1 MGRRVI
7 KVPLSSH
14 GVDKAIK
21 EVAAFKKDVLRK
33 VDLLMNVLAEQGAEI
48 LRHKIVQMDAVMF
61 GDLLSSVDGVYANG
75 VAVIKMGTDHAMLVE
90 FGAGVVGAQN
100 PHPEPQGWR
109 YDVNGHGEAGWW
121 YWGDWDNNWHWT
133 KGMPSRPVVWETAKE
148 VPYLVNRLVKE
159 VFR

>member
-1 MGRRVI
+1 MGRKVI
-7 KVPLSSH
+7 KVSLSTQ
-14 GVDKAIK
+14 GVNRALKELAAYKA
-21 EVAAFKKDVLRK
+21 DVLRK
-33 VDLLMNVLAEQGAEI
+33 IDLLMTSLADQGAEI
-48 LRHKIVQMDAVMF
+48 LRHKIVQMNAVMF
-61 GDLLSSVDGVYANG
+61 GDLLSSVDGVYTNG

>member
-1 MGRRVI
+1 MGKRVI
-7 KVPLSSH
+7 KVPLSPH

-33 VDLLMNVLAEQGAEI
+33 VDLLMNALAEQGAEI

-75 VAVIKMGTDHAMLVE
+75 VAVIKMGTGHAMLIE
-90 FGAGVVGAQN
+90 FGSGVAGAQN
-100 PHPEPQGWR
+100 PHPEPNGWR

-121 YWGDWDNNWHWT
+121 YWGDWDGNWHWT
-133 KGMPSRPVVWETAKE
+133 KGLPSRPVAWETAKE
-148 VPYLVNRLVKE
+148 VPYLVDRLVKE
-159 VFR
+159 VFT

>member
-33 VDLLMNVLAEQGAEI
+33 VDLLMTALAEQGAEI

-148 VPYLVNRLVKE
+148 VPYLVDRLVKE